1 MDARLTEEQRR
12 VQETAREFIESEGG
26 IELARQQLEGDDGV
40 VDELW
45 DELAD
50 LDYTAIT
57 VPLEYGGFGEGMV
70 YLAALLEAAGR
81 YALPG
86 PLPETAAVAVPLLA
100 ELGSE
105 DQKSRYLP
113 AIADGDLQMS
123 FAAYDDATEALPE
136 GIRMRAER
144 REDDDGAEFRLD
156 GTKTLVPYGGDVD
169 AVVVAARTRD
179 ASGYDGVS
187 LFAIETDR
195 DAVEARQMDSLD
207 WTRPMYELVF
217 DDLTVGEE
225 ALLGPLHGGG
235 NALANAM
242 DRFTVAA
249 IAMLTGAAD
258 RAVELSVEHGNEREQ
273 YGHPVGRFQAVKHR
287 IADMWID
294 MQSARSLVYYA
305 AWALDNEE
313 PDAGRAAG
321 ATKVFAADRLH
332 RVFADDMWN
341 HGGMGFTWDH
351 DAHIYLKQAKSW
363 RNFLGSPEAY
373 RERLIEARL
382 AAESE

>member
-12 VQETAREFIESEGG
+12 VQETAREFIDSEGG
-26 IELARQQLEGDDGV
+26 IELARRQLEGDDEV
-40 VDELW
+40 INELW
-45 DELAD
+45 GKLAD

-57 VPLEYGGFGEGMV
+57 VPLEYDGFGEGMV
-70 YLAALLEAAGR
+70 YLAALLETAGR

-86 PLPETAAVAVPLLA
+86 PLPETAAVAVPLLT
-100 ELGSE
+100 ELGTE
-105 DQKSRYLP
+105 EQKSRYLP
-113 AIADGDLQMS
+113 AIADGEVRMS
-123 FAAYDDATEALPE
+123 VAAYDDATEPLPE

-144 REDDDGAEFRLD
+144 RESDDGAEFRMD

-169 AVVVAARTRD
+169 AVVVVARTRD
-179 ASGYDGVS
+179 ARGYEGVS

-195 DAVEARQMDSLD
+195 EAVEARRMDSLD
-207 WTRPMYELVF
+207 WTRPVYELVF

-235 NALANAM
+235 TALSNAM
-242 DRFTVAA
+242 ERFTVAA
-249 IAMLTGAAD
+249 MAMLTGAAD
-258 RAVELSVEHGNEREQ
+258 RAVDRSVEHGNEREQ
-273 YGHPVGRFQAVKHR
+273 YGYPIGRFQAVKHR
-287 IADMWID
+287 IADMWLD

-305 AWALDNEE
+305 AWALDNEK
-313 PDAGRAAG
+313 PDAGRAAA

-332 RVFADDMWN
+332 RVFGDDIWN

-351 DAHIYLKQAKSW
+351 DAHIHLKQAKGW

-373 RERLIEARL
+373 RERLLEARL